1 MAVTVE
7 NPVAPNVAA
16 FFNEFR
22 GRRSTDFRKIVRAA
36 EIRKG
41 FSVGRADL

>member
-7 NPVAPNVAA
+7 NGRAYVAA
-16 FFNEFR
+16 FSNEFR

-36 EIRKG
+36 EIRKD